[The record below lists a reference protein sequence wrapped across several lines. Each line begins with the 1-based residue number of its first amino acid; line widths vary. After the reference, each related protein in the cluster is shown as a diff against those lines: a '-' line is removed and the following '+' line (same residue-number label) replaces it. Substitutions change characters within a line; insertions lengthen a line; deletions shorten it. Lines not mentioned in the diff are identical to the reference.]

1 MDEFAGA
8 RRNGGGFTSSSSNT
22 GGLDQQVEKDE
33 EEEWDFDET
42 EDPDVVLKEAYREMA
57 ENKNMMTTGGAVKK
71 NEGGKEKAKP
81 VVWKK
86 P

>member
-8 RRNGGGFTSSSSNT
+8 RRNGGGFTSSSSNN

-57 ENKNMMTTGGAVKK
+57 EIKNMMTTGGAVKK
-71 NEGGKEKAKP
+71 NEGEKEKAKP